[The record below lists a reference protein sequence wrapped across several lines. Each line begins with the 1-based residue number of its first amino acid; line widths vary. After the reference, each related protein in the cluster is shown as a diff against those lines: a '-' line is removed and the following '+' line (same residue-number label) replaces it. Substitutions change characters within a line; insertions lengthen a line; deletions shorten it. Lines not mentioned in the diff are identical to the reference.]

1 MQETRRL
8 RRQLATS
15 HLERAVSIGSRGRF
29 DLAQRLAEQ
38 AVDLDPEVPQAH
50 VILAKIRFWSGDI
63 DGASASIERAEQ
75 AGLTPSAAA
84 PLREAIDT
92 LRWRERQRREAAER
106 QAKTLKGWA
115 AQLAF
120 AGGEVRAWAT
130 EERWT
135 VLVYLACLLLILGI
149 AGHR

>member
-29 DLAQRLAEQ
+29 DQARRLAEQ
-38 AVDLDPEVPQAH
+38 AVDLDPEVPQAY

-63 DGASASIERAEQ
+63 DGASESIERAEK
-75 AGLTPSAAA
+75 AGLTKSAAA
-84 PLREAIDT
+84 PLRASIDA
-92 LRWRERQRREAAER
+92 LRQRERQRREAAEL
-106 QAKTLKGWA
+106 QSKTLKGWG
-115 AQLAF
+115 AQLAS
-120 AGGEVRAWAT
+120 AACAVRTWAT

-135 VLVYLACLLLILGI
+135 VLVYLACLLLILRI
-149 AGHR
+149 AGPR